1 MPSSNPRTGF
11 GLAAIVIIVAMI
23 GGSVW
28 ILSTPE
34 HHPTSSPRV
43 AGALAPAAMP
53 FAAAKAS
60 ADGGTTVLELPPT
73 VPSDQRN
80 PEPGDQAASA
90 VSNPAAPAQ
99 QVVTAHPVAMPLGS
113 GWVDRF
119 APPAG
124 EAGSA
129 ASGSAGVSQSV
140 GAVESNGGGLT
151 VGVVS
156 RGDDGSSEYRGAVLS
171 GRLRHAGWVLV
182 EGGVAGA
189 KAATRRAELL
199 DPARLR
205 WVGTGAMHRA
215 RANHTATLLPGGQTL
230 IAGGEGHKGAALA
243 SAELYDPANGRFAMT
258 GAMKAARGGHTATLI
273 EGCACADDDKVLIA
287 GGTTR
292 VPKGEP
298 LSSAELYDPAS
309 GEFTPTGAMKTA
321 RTGATATLIAS
332 GPLAGDV
339 LIAGGSGQGGAI
351 LASAELYDPRTGA
364 FSETGA
370 MTAAR
375 EFHTATW
382 LGYLRDS
389 GAMAGEILIAGGQTP
404 AGVTASVEIYDPTS
418 GTFSAVASMTAAR
431 ATQDAVLMSDGRV
444 LVAGGFSTGENF
456 LNSAEIFNPSDGTFT
471 PTAAM
476 SSVHA
481 GADGVLLADGR
492 VLIAGGRSSNAD
504 VYDPA
509 AATFA
514 MTAPMRVA
522 LLSAPAVALP

>member
-1 MPSSNPRTGF
+1 MPTSNPRTGF
-11 GLAAIVIIVAMI
+11 GLAAIVIIVAMV
-23 GGSVW
+23 GGGVW
-28 ILSTPE
+28 ILSTPQ
-34 HHPTSSPRV
+34 PPRNSSSGV
-43 AGALAPAAMP
+43 ATAPAPAAMRLP
-53 FAAAKAS
+53 VARAAT
-60 ADGGTTVLELPPT
+60 DGGTKVLELPPT
-73 VPSDQRN
+73 VPSDQQQ
-80 PEPGDQAASA
+80 PEPDAATDSA
-90 VSNPAAPAQ
+90 DIAPAPAP
-99 QVVTAHPVAMPLGS
+99 QVATAHPVAMPLGS
-113 GWVDRF
+113 AWVDHF

-124 EAGSA
+124 EAGSTASSA
-129 ASGSAGVSQSV
+129 AGASQSAG
-140 GAVESNGGGLT
+140 ALASNGGGSTDGT
-151 VGVVS
+151 VS
-156 RGDDGSSEYRGAVLS
+156 GDDAGGSGSQGAALS
-171 GRLRHAGWVLV
+171 GSLRHAGWVLV
-182 EGGVAGA
+182 EGGVAGS
-189 KAATRRAELL
+189 KPATRRAELF

-215 RANHTATLLPGGQTL
+215 RENHTATLLPAGQTL
-230 IAGGEGHKGAALA
+230 IVGGDGNKGAALA
-243 SAELYDPANGRFAMT
+243 SAELYNPAKGKFTPTGSMT
-258 GAMKAARGGHTATLI
+258 TARAGHTATLI
-273 EGCACADDDKVLIA
+273 EGCTCANDGKVLLA
-287 GGTTR
+287 GGITR
-292 VPKGEP
+292 VVQGAL

-339 LIAGGSGQGGAI
+339 LIAGGNGFDGGM

-370 MTAAR
+370 MTTGR
-375 EFHTATW
+375 VSHTATW
-382 LGYLRDS
+382 LGSLRES
-389 GAMAGEILIAGGQTP
+389 GSMAGEILIAGGRT
-404 AGVTASVEIYDPTS
+404 ADGVSASAEVYDPAA
-418 GTFSAVASMTAAR
+418 GTFSAVGQMTAAR

-444 LVAGGFSTGENF
+444 LIAGGFGTAENF
-456 LNSAEIFNPSDGTFT
+456 LNSAEIFDPAAGTFQ

-509 AATFA
+509 SASFA